1 MYILKRN
8 IISLAVLVATS
19 ILSIDSVKA
28 QNDPQVESIV
38 SDSIDSSAVTKN
50 DIFSHKNVVTQMNYC
65 ISALTNII
73 ENKSMTVLEHES
85 DQIVNN
91 LTMEHIAGL
100 DDIKDF
106 REDLLDAIGKFQ
118 ITEEERAIIRKQN
131 SLKRDNLKWSALSNA
146 LGSAMFMIPSSGG
159 GNAQAMAAQAVF
171 YTLVTAARTAVE
183 YKSSQ
188 ADADI
193 EELNAMWELRKED
206 LKNINELR
214 KTALDITYDLF
225 TKYGLKE
232 KDRLTV
238 NTAGAFCE
246 YIAIPEPDKRI
257 RLLEDNRKTYVDFPD
272 YYYYLGM
279 AYVDVNKYAKAKDCF
294 ATYLRMYDEAPI
306 FRQNEK
312 KGCIALVVMANEP
325 QLDEQNRRA
334 LVETVISNMP
344 NNSAAI
350 LQCAMA
356 YIYELGEEKKGLD
369 LLRSGLENPY
379 ATDISLLFMAT
390 QKLLPQIEHYPSIKS
405 PIDNAFQHT
414 GIIGLQTYL
423 LYMTQAKE
431 NAWPEI
437 ENSLNFYFKKKS
449 KTFKPEN
456 LRLDLPNR
464 IQFEPENVELFYES
478 HDDSDLFIWRMD
490 TQYDEVV
497 SLEEIEKIK
506 CFKKHKGLK
515 YLFMDVVEP
524 NSTFRVKNNLDY
536 SKIEDGTWPRMSEFP
551 LKYKRDKHGNIKY
564 KNDVPI
570 CKDIKEIIKFC
581 KAHTP
586 ASKSSQV
593 RFAKCS
599 KKNPITTGENGYT
612 ITIYGGG
619 IPFKPLCSKKI
630 QGGYLRLVFKDGP
643 TLIYK
648 FTGRE
653 GMSPYLYLVGS
664 STKFSTPEY
673 KEEYEMAF
681 SDSADSEKKIDSG
694 AKKKLGFFKRLFH
707 SHDASE
713 NGVTEK
719 KTSFFKRLF
728 HRKNKD

>member
-1 MYILKRN
+1 MRN
-8 IISLAVLVATS
+8 HLFYCTIVLIATS
-19 ILSIDSVKA
+19 VLCLDTVQA
-28 QNDPQVESIV
+28 QNNEQDERESIAFEKV
-38 SDSIDSSAVTKN
+38 DSSVVTAK
-50 DIFSHKNVVTQMNYC
+50 DIFSHKNVVAQMNYC

-106 REDLLDAIGKFQ
+106 REDLLDAIGKLQ

-159 GNAQAMAAQAVF
+159 GSAQAMAAQAVF

-188 ADADI
+188 ADADV

-206 LKNINELR
+206 LKNIYDLR
-214 KTALDITYDLF
+214 DKALGITYNLF
-225 TKYGLKE
+225 TKYSLKE
-232 KDRLTV
+232 KDRLTEK
-238 NTAGAFCE
+238 TAKAFCE
-246 YIAIPEPDKRI
+246 YIAIPDPDKRI
-257 RLLEDNRKTYVDFPD
+257 RLLESNRRTYIDFPD

-279 AYVDVNKYAKAKDCF
+279 AYVDVNEYAKAKDCF
-294 ATYLRMYDEAPI
+294 ATYLRMYEEAPI

-312 KGCIALVVMANEP
+312 KGCMALTVMANEP

-356 YIYELGEEKKGLD
+356 YIYELGEEQMGLD
-369 LLRSGLENPY
+369 LLRSGLEDPY
-379 ATDISLLFMAT
+379 ATDVSLLFMAT
-390 QKLLPQIEHYPSIKS
+390 QKLLPLIKNYPSIKS

-414 GIIGLQTYL
+414 GIIGLQIYL

-437 ENSLNFYFKKKS
+437 ESGLYFNFKKKS
-449 KTFKPEN
+449 KKFKPEH
-456 LRLDLPNR
+456 LRLDLPSR
-464 IQFEPENVELFYES
+464 IRFDPNDVEFFYES
-478 HDDSDLFIWRMD
+478 HNDSDLFIWRLD
-490 TQYDEVV
+490 TQYDKVV
-497 SLEEIEKIK
+497 SLEEIEKVK
-506 CFKKHKGLK
+506 CFKEHKGLK

-524 NSTFRVKNNLDY
+524 NSTFRVKDNLDY

-551 LKYKRDKHGNIKY
+551 LKYKRDKKGNIKY

-581 KAHTP
+581 KVHTP
-586 ASKSSQV
+586 ASRSSQV
-593 RFAKCS
+593 RFTKCS
-599 KKNPITTGENGYT
+599 KHEPVITEGNGST
-612 ITIYGGG
+612 ITAYGGEL
-619 IPFKPLCSKKI
+619 PFKPLFSKTI
-630 QGGYLRLVFKDGP
+630 QGNYLRLVFKDGL
-643 TLIYK
+643 TVIYK
-648 FTGRE
+648 YAGRE
-653 GMSPYLYLVGS
+653 GVSPYLYQVGS
-664 STKFSTPEY
+664 SIQFATPEC
-673 KEEYEMAF
+673 KEEYKAAF
-681 SDSADSEKKIDSG
+681 ADSEKKVDAG
-694 AKKKLGFFKRLFH
+694 AEKRIGFFR
-707 SHDASE
+707 
-713 NGVTEK
+713 
-719 KTSFFKRLF
+719 RLF

>member
-1 MYILKRN
+1 MRIRN
-8 IISLAVLVATS
+8 HLFYCTTVLTAA
-19 ILSIDSVKA
+19 SVLCFDTVQA
-28 QNDPQVESIV
+28 QNNEQDESESV
-38 SDSIDSSAVTKN
+38 AYAKMDSSVVTAK
-50 DIFSHKNVVTQMNYC
+50 DIFGHKNVVAQMNYC

-106 REDLLDAIGKFQ
+106 RGDLLDAIGKFQ

-146 LGSAMFMIPSSGG
+146 LGSAMFIIPSSGG

-171 YTLVTAARTAVE
+171 YTLVSAARTAVE

-206 LKNINELR
+206 LKNINALR

-232 KDRLTV
+232 KDRLTEK
-238 NTAGAFCE
+238 TAKAFCE
-246 YIAIPEPDKRI
+246 YIAIPDPDKRI
-257 RLLEDNRKTYVDFPD
+257 RLLEDNMKTYKDFPD

-294 ATYLRMYDEAPI
+294 AAYLRMYEKAPI

-312 KGCIALVVMANEP
+312 KGCIALTVMANEP
-325 QLDEQNRRA
+325 QLDEQHRRA

-344 NNSAAI
+344 NNSAAV

-356 YIYELGEEKKGLD
+356 YIYELGEEQKGLN
-369 LLRSGLENPY
+369 LLRSGLEDPY

-390 QKLLPQIEHYPSIKS
+390 QKLLTQIEKYPSIKS
-405 PIDNAFQHT
+405 SVDNAFLHT
-414 GIIGLQTYL
+414 GIIGLQNYL
-423 LYMTQAKE
+423 LYLTQSKE

-437 ENSLNFYFKKKS
+437 ENGLCFNFKKTS
-449 KTFKPEN
+449 KKFKPEH
-456 LRLDLPNR
+456 LRLDLPSR
-464 IQFEPENVELFYES
+464 IRFEPNEVEFFQEFYN
-478 HDDSDLFIWRMD
+478 DSNLFIWRLD

-497 SLEEIEKIK
+497 SLEEIEKVK
-506 CFKKHKGLK
+506 CFKENKGVK

-524 NSTFRVKNNLDY
+524 NSTFRVKDNLDY

-551 LKYKRDKHGNIKY
+551 LKYKRDKKGNIKF

-581 KAHTP
+581 KVHAP
-586 ASKSSQV
+586 ASNSSQV
-593 RFAKCS
+593 RFTKCS
-599 KKNPITTGENGYT
+599 TNDPVITEDNGFT
-612 ITIYGGG
+612 ITAYGGEL
-619 IPFKPLCSKKI
+619 PFKPLFSKTI
-630 QGGYLRLVFKDGP
+630 QGDYLRLVFKDSL
-643 TLIYK
+643 TVIYK
-648 FTGRE
+648 SAGRE
-653 GMSPYLYLVGS
+653 GIGPYLYQVGS
-664 STKFSTPEY
+664 SIQFATSEY
-673 KEEYEMAF
+673 KEEYEAVF
-681 SDSADSEKKIDSG
+681 ADSEKKVDAG
-694 AKKKLGFFKRLFH
+694 TKKKVGFFKRLFH
-707 SHDASE
+707 SHDVSE
-713 NGVTEK
+713 NGGAEK
-719 KTSFFKRLF
+719 KTSFFRRLF
-728 HRKNKD
+728 HRKNDN

>member
-1 MYILKRN
+1 MYILKRS
-8 IISLAVLVATS
+8 IISLAVLVAAS
-19 ILSIDSVKA
+19 ILSIDSAKA

-50 DIFSHKNVVTQMNYC
+50 DIFSHKNVITQMNYC

-73 ENKSMTVLEHES
+73 ENQSMTVLEHES

-106 REDLLDAIGKFQ
+106 REKLLDAIGKFQ

-131 SLKRDNLKWSALSNA
+131 SLKHDNLKWSALSNA
-146 LGSAMFMIPSSGG
+146 LGSAMFIIPSSGG
-159 GNAQAMAAQAVF
+159 GNAKAKAMAAQAVF

-206 LKNINELR
+206 LKNINDLR

-225 TKYGLKE
+225 TKFGLKE
-232 KDRLTV
+232 KDRLTEK
-238 NTAGAFCE
+238 TAKAFCE

-257 RLLEDNRKTYVDFPD
+257 RLLEDNRKTYIDFPD

-279 AYVDVNKYAKAKDCF
+279 AYIDDDKYAKAKDCF
-294 ATYLRMYDEAPI
+294 ATYLRMYEEAPI

-312 KGCIALVVMANEP
+312 KGCIALAVMANEP
-325 QLDEQNRRA
+325 LLDEQNRRA
-334 LVETVISNMP
+334 LVETVINNMP

-356 YIYELGEEKKGLD
+356 YIYELGEEQKGFD
-369 LLRSGLENPY
+369 LLRSGLENLY
-379 ATDISLLFMAT
+379 ATDRSLLFMAT
-390 QKLLPQIEHYPSIKS
+390 QKLLPQIESYPTIKS
-405 PIDNAFQHT
+405 FVDYAFQHT
-414 GIIGLQTYL
+414 GIIELQTYL
-423 LYMTQAKE
+423 LYLTQAKE

-437 ENSLNFYFKKKS
+437 ENSLNFNFKKKS
-449 KTFKPEN
+449 KAFNPKN
-456 LRLDLPNR
+456 LRFDLPGR
-464 IQFEPENVELFYES
+464 IQFEPKDVELFYEF
-478 HDDSDLFIWRMD
+478 HYDSDLFIWRLD

-506 CFKKHKGLK
+506 CFKKNKGLK
-515 YLFMDVVEP
+515 YLFLDVVEP
-524 NSTFRVKNNLDY
+524 NSTFKVKSNLDY

-551 LKYKRDKHGNIKY
+551 FKYKTDKRGNLKYKHN
-564 KNDVPI
+564 VPI
-570 CKDIKEIIKFC
+570 CKDIQEIIKFC
-581 KAHTP
+581 KAHAP
-586 ASKSSQV
+586 ASKNSQV

-599 KKNPITTGENGYT
+599 EKNPITTEENGFA
-612 ITIYGGG
+612 ITIYGGE
-619 IPFKPLCSKKI
+619 IPFKPLYGKKM
-630 QGGYLRLVFKDGP
+630 QGDYLRLVFNDGL

-648 FTGRE
+648 FSGRE
-653 GMSPYLYLVGS
+653 GMRPYLYQAGS
-664 STKFSTPEY
+664 SIQFAIPEY
-673 KEEYEMAF
+673 KEEYESAF
-681 SDSADSEKKIDSG
+681 NDSESG
-694 AKKKLGFFKRLFH
+694 PKKKTGFFRRLFH
-707 SHDASE
+707 SHDVSE
-713 NGVTEK
+713 NSGAEK
-719 KTSFFKRLF
+719 KTGFFRRLF